1 MLKTID
7 KENWERKQLFNHFVN
22 FKDPYFAVTIP
33 FDVTKTYQF
42 SKDNN
47 LSFFGVYLHA
57 CMIAINS
64 VENLKYRILE
74 DKVVSYDVI
83 NASPTISREDKT
95 FGFSFVNYDKNLDV
109 FLNNLDLEKQRINT
123 TNQLYPPKNGLDC
136 IHCSALTWVDFTGH
150 KEPVSGL
157 KDSVP
162 KLAFGKAVKKNNQL
176 KMNVAI
182 SVNHALADGYH
193 IGLFSEI
200 FQKHLNK

>member
-7 KENWERKQLFNHFVN
+7 IENWERKQLFNHFAN

-33 FDVTKTYQF
+33 FDVNKTYQF

-83 NASPTISREDKT
+83 NASPTISRENKT

-109 FLNNLDLEKQRINT
+109 FLNNLHLEKQRINNT
-123 TNQLYPPKNGLDC
+123 DQLYPPKNGLDC
-136 IHCSALTWVDFTGH
+136 IHCSALPWVDFSGH